1 MLTYREALYR
11 ILGKVPNPKVIE
23 VPLEESLNRVLGEDV
38 VSDTSL
44 PPFDKACMDGFAV
57 RAQDV
62 AEVPAR
68 LEVVATRGAGDASD
82 VEVMT
87 GQAVGIM
94 TGASMPRGADSVQ
107 MVEKCRLGSGWV
119 EVLESVDE
127 GRHVSLKGSEV
138 LSGDKV
144 LEKGTEVGPAEIA
157 VLASFGY
164 AVVPIFAAPSSAV
177 LSTGDELVEVDTSPG
192 FGQIRNSN
200 AWMLQGQCQR
210 LGMSTERLP
219 VVRDR
224 PEDIGIALRKVLAK
238 ELIILSGGVSM
249 GEFDYVHKVLESEG
263 YEIVFHKASIKPGK
277 PVVVACIEGKMVFGL
292 PGNPVSAFVTFEM
305 FVRPVVRKWMG
316 FSEVSPKKVKA
327 ELQQEA
333 RKETGRLFF
342 MPARLEWI
350 DGLPKVTEI
359 RTRGS
364 ADIVHFS
371 KANSLLLF
379 PAEESVL
386 RAGSE
391 VDVIP
396 L

>member
-1 MLTYREALYR
+1 
-11 ILGKVPNPKVIE
+11 
-23 VPLEESLNRVLGEDV
+23 
-38 VSDTSL
+38 
-44 PPFDKACMDGFAV
+44 
-57 RAQDV
+57 
-62 AEVPAR
+62 
-68 LEVVATRGAGDASD
+68 
-82 VEVMT
+82 
-87 GQAVGIM
+87 
-94 TGASMPRGADSVQ
+94 
-107 MVEKCRLGSGWV
+107 
-119 EVLESVDE
+119 
-127 GRHVSLKGSEV
+127 
-138 LSGDKV
+138 
-144 LEKGTEVGPAEIA
+144 
-157 VLASFGY
+157 
-164 AVVPIFAAPSSAV
+164 
-177 LSTGDELVEVDTSPG
+177 
-192 FGQIRNSN
+192 
-200 AWMLQGQCQR
+200 
-210 LGMSTERLP
+210 MSTERLP